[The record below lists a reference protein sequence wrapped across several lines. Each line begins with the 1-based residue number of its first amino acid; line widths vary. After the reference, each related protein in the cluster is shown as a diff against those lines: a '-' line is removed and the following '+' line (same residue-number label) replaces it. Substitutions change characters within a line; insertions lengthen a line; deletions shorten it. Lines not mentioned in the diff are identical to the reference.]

1 MKPKNLSI
9 SLLAAVFLI
18 LSSGAQARW
27 ANYGFSQLYDGTG
40 PVNIRFL
47 ALLDVDDLGGGKWLF
62 RLYDIN
68 LSAFGSEAFISSMAV
83 AGPKPDSVAVVPG
96 GGVNEV
102 GKSPDKGPF
111 DYFDYSYTF
120 GSGSDKLV
128 NGEEISWNVYGLTY
142 PIYDGFYRPSF
153 VLHVQGTNYSPD
165 FAWYASGVPEPQTYA
180 TLLAGL
186 GLLGFMAQQRKKRN
200 LI

>member
-27 ANYGFSQLYDGTG
+27 AQYEFLQLYDGAG
-40 PVNIRFL
+40 PVNIHL
-47 ALLDVDDLGGGKWLF
+47 AYLDIDDLGGGEWLF

-68 LSAFGSEAFISSMAV
+68 LSAFGSEAFISTMAIV
-83 AGPKPDSVAVVPG
+83 GPKPDSVAVVPG

-102 GKSPDKGPF
+102 DISPDKGPF
-111 DYFDYSYTF
+111 DYFLYSYTF
-120 GSGSDKLV
+120 GNGSDKLM

-142 PIYDGFYRPSF
+142 PIHEGLARPWS
-153 VLHVQGTNYSPD
+153 VLQVQGTNYSPD
-165 FAWYASGVPEPQTYA
+165 FAWYASTVPEPQTYVM
-180 TLLAGL
+180 LLAGL
-186 GLLGFMAQQRKKRN
+186 GLLGFMAQRRKKRN